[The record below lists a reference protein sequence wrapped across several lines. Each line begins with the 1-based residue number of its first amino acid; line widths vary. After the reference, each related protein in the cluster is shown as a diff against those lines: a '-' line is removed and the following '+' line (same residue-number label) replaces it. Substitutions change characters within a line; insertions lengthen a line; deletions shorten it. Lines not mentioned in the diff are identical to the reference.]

1 MRNILKI
8 APSLNFYK
16 ECTTATAPLTIT
28 IYLLKKIFIWLDNFQ
43 AIGAVTIVEQV
54 VKVSG
59 NNENLWVSDLVEL
72 KPFIKLMDIDRD
84 WVIENMY
91 DEMLNYDRIIFFH

>member
-1 MRNILKI
+1 M
-8 APSLNFYK
+8 
-16 ECTTATAPLTIT
+16 
-28 IYLLKKIFIWLDNFQ
+28 
-43 AIGAVTIVEQV
+43 VEQV

-59 NNENLWVSDLVEL
+59 NNENVWVSDLVEL